1 MICMG
6 SPTIREV
13 ETDVSDLRLLNGTN
27 GLRSLNS
34 SVDQKFLIN
43 LQKSR

>member
-1 MICMG
+1 MIHTG
-6 SPTIREV
+6 SPTVREV

-34 SVDQKFLIN
+34 SVGQKFIIN
-43 LQKSR
+43 L

>member
-1 MICMG
+1 MIHTG
-6 SPTIREV
+6 SPTVREV

-34 SVDQKFLIN
+34 SVVGQKFIIN
-43 LQKSR
+43 L